1 MDNASLATV
10 VDEEGNVVELKSLS
24 KERISFETKAGKT
37 YTIKD
42 VPKSITI
49 PSGLTVERTVDEGI
63 DLTWNAIDGEGVK
76 YNVYRQIDG
85 GDVQKIETGLSET
98 TYRDTAIDEHFG
110 KHSISGVCGCR
121 QRRI

>member
-1 MDNASLATV
+1 MRQ
-10 VDEEGNVVELKSLS
+10 KP
-24 KERISFETKAGKT
+24 ERHIQSRMFQ
-37 YTIKD
+37 
-42 VPKSITI
+42 KSITI

-98 TYRDTAIDEHFG
+98 TYRDTAIDEHFENIQYQVSAVVG
-110 KHSISGVCGCR
+110 KEESEKTRESICERFKEYGGYD
-121 QRRI
+121 